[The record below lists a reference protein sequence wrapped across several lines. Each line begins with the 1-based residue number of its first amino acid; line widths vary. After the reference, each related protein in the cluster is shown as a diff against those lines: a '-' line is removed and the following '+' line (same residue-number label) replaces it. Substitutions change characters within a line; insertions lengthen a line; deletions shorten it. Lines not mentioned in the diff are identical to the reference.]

1 MDFLDAYG
9 IAGTGT
15 STPPAGD
22 RPEQSL
28 NEEVSQVIGTLGHF
42 WGGFKKQGGV
52 VFANA
57 RRDLSQVV
65 TQAQR
70 EIGKFTT
77 ARPTGDPA
85 ENESSSRD
93 EREVEAEGHQEG
105 NESND
110 TGPSTPTAEET
121 DRTHEPTT
129 VSSTS
134 SASTPQSF
142 FTRIRSSLP
151 PNVVST
157 VQAHLPESLKN
168 AESIDL
174 SQLRNTLSAEFQR
187 VQGVTRAQAEEY
199 VHKSEVILREAMRE
213 ASEVLRD
220 AVKVI
225 PPEEAGSEPGAGVVW
240 DGADVWMLPGLAA
253 GAEGSRSNSKGKAKE
268 SDSSARLSE
277 DARRAVATRAES
289 LLKQLRSNPEIIKV
303 DPAVD
308 SSKESYLAWV
318 NDLEASGAGFGTEAW
333 SGRIADALSDLHDGL
348 SLQDTL
354 DSLVPSYMP
363 EEVFWVRYFFR
374 VHQIE
379 REENRRKALLQA
391 TAEKDEDFSWEDE
404 EEEPESARPS
414 HASVKSLESQRT
426 LAPRRM
432 AATSGGHS
440 TSLSPALSP
449 RLSSEDSYD
458 LVSATVSNAED
469 VREGP
474 EKASTK
480 DDSEDSDWE

>member
-1 MDFLDAYG
+1 MNFLDAYG

-15 STPPAGD
+15 STPPADD

-28 NEEVSQVIGTLGHF
+28 NEEVSQAIGTLGRF
-42 WGGFKKQGGV
+42 WGGFKKQGGAA
-52 VFANA
+52 FANA
-57 RRDLSQVV
+57 RRDFTQVV

-70 EIGKFTT
+70 ELEKFTT
-77 ARPTGDPA
+77 AAPA
-85 ENESSSRD
+85 EPLAEDESTSRD
-93 EREVEAEGHQEG
+93 EHEVKAEEHQEG
-105 NESND
+105 NN
-110 TGPSTPTAEET
+110 TGPSTPTAEEAGHRH
-121 DRTHEPTT
+121 DPTAT
-129 VSSTS
+129 SSTS
-134 SASTPQSF
+134 SASTSQSIF
-142 FTRIRSSLP
+142 ARIRSSLP

-168 AESIDL
+168 PESLDL
-174 SQLRNTLSAEFQR
+174 SQLRDALSTEFQR

-213 ASEVLRD
+213 AGEVLRD

-225 PPEEAGSEPGAGVVW
+225 PPEEAGAEPGAGVVW
-240 DGADVWMLPGLAA
+240 DGADVWMLPGLTV
-253 GAEGSRSNSKGKAKE
+253 GAEGSKGNYKGKAKE
-268 SDSSARLSE
+268 SDSSGRQSE

-289 LLKQLRSNPEIIKV
+289 MLKQLRSNPEIIKV

-308 SSKESYLAWV
+308 SSKKSYLAWV
-318 NDLEASGAGFGTEAW
+318 DELEASNTGFGTEEW
-333 SGRIADALSDLHDGL
+333 SRRIAEALSDPHDGP

-374 VHQIE
+374 VYQIE
-379 REENRRKALLQA
+379 QEENRRKALFQA
-391 TAEKDEDFSWEDE
+391 TSEKDEDFSWEDE
-404 EEEPESARPS
+404 EEELESARPS
-414 HASVKSLESQRT
+414 HASVRSLESQRT
-426 LAPRRM
+426 LVPRRM
-432 AATSGGHS
+432 AATSDELS

-458 LVSATVSNAED
+458 LVSATVSNAGD
-469 VREGP
+469 VQERP

-480 DDSEDSDWE
+480 DDSEESDWE

>member
-1 MDFLDAYG
+1 MNFLDTYG
-9 IAGTGT
+9 IAGTGA

-28 NEEVSQVIGTLGHF
+28 NEEVTQVIGTLGRF
-42 WGGFKKQGGV
+42 WGGFKKQGGAA
-52 VFANA
+52 FANA
-57 RRDLSQVV
+57 RRDFTQVV

-70 EIGKFTT
+70 ELEKFTT
-77 ARPTGDPA
+77 TAPTEALA
-85 ENESSSRD
+85 ENESTSRD
-93 EREVEAEGHQEG
+93 ENEVAAEEHQEG
-105 NESND
+105 NT
-110 TGPSTPTAEET
+110 TGPSTPTAEEV
-121 DRTHEPTT
+121 DRPHDPTT
-129 VSSTS
+129 TSSTS
-134 SASTPQSF
+134 SAPMSQSLF
-142 FTRIRSSLP
+142 ARIRSSFP
-151 PNVVST
+151 PNVVSA

-168 AESIDL
+168 PESIDL
-174 SQLRNTLSAEFQR
+174 SQLRDALSTEFQR

-199 VHKSEVILREAMRE
+199 VHKSEVILREAMKE

-225 PPEEAGSEPGAGVVW
+225 PPEEAGTEPSAGVVW
-240 DGADVWMLPGLAA
+240 DGADVWMLPGLTA
-253 GAEGSRSNSKGKAKE
+253 GAEGSKGNSKGKAKE
-268 SDSSARLSE
+268 SDSSGRQSE

-308 SSKESYLAWV
+308 SSKQSYLAWV
-318 NDLEASGAGFGTEAW
+318 DELEASNAGFGTEAW
-333 SGRIADALSDLHDGL
+333 SGRIAEALSDLHDGP

-379 REENRRKALLQA
+379 QEENRRKALFQA
-391 TAEKDEDFSWEDE
+391 TSDKDEDFSWEDE
-404 EEEPESARPS
+404 EEELESARPS
-414 HASVKSLESQRT
+414 HTSVRSVESQRT
-426 LAPRRM
+426 LAPHTT
-432 AATSGGHS
+432 ATTGDEHS

-458 LVSATVSNAED
+458 LVSATVSNAGD

-474 EKASTK
+474 EQVSTK
-480 DDSEDSDWE
+480 EDSEESDWE